1 VEHQVLLDHQ
11 EPLELQEQVVLV
23 VLRVHQVHQEQVDL
37 LGHQELRERQVPM
50 VLLEQVVVPVH
61 QVLPALAEIDI

>member
-1 VEHQVLLDHQ
+1 
-11 EPLELQEQVVLV
+11 
-23 VLRVHQVHQEQVDL
+23 VDL